1 MKIADLERRQ
11 DDDGYTRL
19 VSQVQ
24 DVSGDERFELTIV
37 GPRKLVDEVL
47 GDATIEVT
55 IDSAQSIDDLKRG
68 FDELSTEHRKQLWS
82 AAGLEDVDDL
92 FKPEPASPKRD
103 TSVLMAVRPV
113 SGEGTPFAITAA
125 GFTVP
130 ATVSVFFV
138 GSWVFFA
145 NGAVLPATGD
155 QDLILRV
162 FSTTGPVVASSRAGG
177 TSLDFV
183 WLTLPSPFGP
193 LPFLPVFEVLGF
205 TTGVCATFSATGA

>member
-1 MKIADLERRQ
+1 MKIAELERRN
-11 DDDGYTRL
+11 DGGYTRL
-19 VSQVQ
+19 ASQVR
-24 DVSGDERFELTIV
+24 DVSGDERFELKIA
-37 GPRKLVDEVL
+37 GPGKLVDEVL

-55 IDSAQSIDDLKRG
+55 VDSAQSTENLKRR
-68 FDELSTEHRKQLWS
+68 FDELRAEHRKQLWS
-82 AAGLEDVDDL
+82 AAGLENIDDL
-92 FKPEPASPKRD
+92 FKPEPASPEPD
-103 TSVLMAVRPV
+103 TSILMAIRPV
-113 SGEGTPFAITAA
+113 SGEGTPFAISAA

-155 QDLILRV
+155 QDLNLRL
-162 FSTTGPVVASSRAGG
+162 FSTTGPVVARSRAGG
-177 TSLDFV
+177 TALDLV

-205 TTGVCATFSATGA
+205 TTGICATFSATGA

>member
-1 MKIADLERRQ
+1 MKIDEFERRE
-11 DDDGYTRL
+11 DKGYARL
-19 VSQVQ
+19 VSQLQ
-24 DVSGDERFELTIV
+24 DVSGDELFELTIA
-37 GPRKLVDEVL
+37 GPDELVREVL
-47 GDATIEVT
+47 GDATIDVT
-55 IDSAQSIDDLKRG
+55 IDSAQSAEDIKRR
-68 FDELSTEHRKQLWS
+68 FDELSAEHRKQLWS
-82 AAGLEDVDDL
+82 LAGLENVDDL
-92 FKPEPASPKRD
+92 FKPEPASPRRD
-103 TSVLMAVRPV
+103 TSVLAAVRPV

-155 QDLILRV
+155 QDLRLRL
-162 FSTTGPVVASSRAGG
+162 FSTTGPVVSSSLAGG
-177 TSLDFV
+177 TALDFV
-183 WLTLPSPFGP
+183 WFTLPSPFGP